1 MEVARLEL
9 ALQIVHA
16 LLAIGVIAGVL
27 LQPGKSAGLPG
38 AIAGGAQAVFGKRKG
53 LEEKLAR
60 VTTVFAIVFMISSVV
75 LAFVVGR

>member
-1 MEVARLEL
+1 MEL

-16 LLAIGVIAGVL
+16 LLALGVIAGVL